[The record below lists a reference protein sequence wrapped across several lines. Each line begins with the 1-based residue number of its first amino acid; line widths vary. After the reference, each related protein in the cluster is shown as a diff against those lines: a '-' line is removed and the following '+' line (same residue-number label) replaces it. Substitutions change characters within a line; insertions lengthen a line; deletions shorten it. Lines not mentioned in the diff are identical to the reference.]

1 MPLPLCACFQV
12 KEKTVPLTDNLSN
25 DKGFFINGVGKVA
38 SVLRSLLPLL
48 IIILFSVALWT
59 LHRSL
64 KGYNY
69 HQIMSTLEAL
79 PAHRLFLSLG
89 LCILSYLLLTAYDS
103 LALHYIRHPIAYA
116 RTALA
121 SFISY
126 AFSQNISLPLASGV
140 PVRYHLYS
148 GWGLSAAEIGKVV
161 IFNAL
166 TFNLG
171 FLTVA
176 GTIFLFR
183 PVGIPP
189 SLHLPFFTSVRPLG
203 VVSLGL
209 VAGYL
214 VLGVLRKKPIK
225 ILGWEFGIPAPTLSL
240 IQITISSLGWIASAG
255 VLYVL
260 LPPAAALS
268 FLTFFGIYLLAQIAG
283 MISQVPGGFGVFEA
297 IVLLLLSPYFPVS
310 TIMGSLLAFRGI
322 YYLCPLGVAA
332 ALLGSHE
339 ALERKRQI
347 ARIAHFFGHWV
358 PELVP
363 HVFAF
368 TAFLGG
374 AILLFSGATPAA
386 RPRLIWLSHFLPL
399 PLMELSHFFA
409 SLVGAGLILLSRGL
423 QRRLDAAYVLATT
436 LLSAGILFS
445 LLKGFAYKE
454 ATILA
459 IMLAALLPCRRH
471 FYRKASLISQRFT
484 PGWITAIILV
494 LWSSIWL
501 GLFSYK
507 HIEYSNQ
514 LWWQFAL
521 SGDAPRFLRATVGSI
536 SVVLFF
542 MLYRLMQP
550 GRHEPAPAS
559 TADLDLVRAIVSES
573 PKSSANLALLGDKIF
588 LFSQSRKAFIMYG
601 VEGRS
606 WVALG
611 DPVGP
616 EKEHVDLVWQ
626 FREMCDC
633 YGGWTVF
640 YEVKNLHLYLDLGLI
655 PLKLGEEARVLVE
668 NFSLEGSSYK
678 WFRYILRRFERDGF
692 TFEFITQ
699 QEVSIRLAELKEV
712 SDTWLKKKDT
722 REKRFSLGF
731 FNPDY
736 LKLFPAG
743 IVSKGGKVVAFANV
757 WLAAGM
763 EELSV
768 DLMRYLPDAPDGI
781 MDYLFIQLILWGK
794 QQGYKWFNLGMA
806 PLSGLESRA
815 LAPFW
820 NRLGSFVFRHG
831 EHFYN
836 FQGLRRYKE
845 KFNPVWEPKYLA
857 SPGGLALPRI
867 LTNLASLIS
876 GGIKGVVT
884 K

>member
-1 MPLPLCACFQV
+1 
-12 KEKTVPLTDNLSN
+12 
-25 DKGFFINGVGKVA
+25 
-38 SVLRSLLPLL
+38 
-48 IIILFSVALWT
+48 
-59 LHRSL
+59 
-64 KGYNY
+64 
-69 HQIMSTLEAL
+69 MSTLQAI
-79 PAHRLFLSLG
+79 PSHHLFLSFG
-89 LCILSYLLLTAYDS
+89 LSILSYLLLTGYDN
-103 LALHYIRHPIAYA
+103 LALYYIKHPIAYA
-116 RTALA
+116 KTALV

-140 PVRYHLYS
+140 PVRYRLYS

-176 GTIFLFR
+176 GVIFLLR
-183 PVGIPP
+183 PVVVPL
-189 SLHLPFFTSVRPLG
+189 SLHLPLFYFARPFG
-203 VVSLGL
+203 TVSLLL

-214 VLGVLRKKPIK
+214 VLGVLRKRPIR
-225 ILGWEFGIPAPTLSL
+225 ILGWEFGLPAPIFSL
-240 IQITISSLGWIASAG
+240 AQITISSLNWIVSAS

-268 FLTFFGIYLLAQIAG
+268 FLTFFSIYILAQIAG
-283 MISQVPGGFGVFEA
+283 MISQVPAGLGVFEA

-332 ALLGSHE
+332 ALLGAHE
-339 ALERKRQI
+339 VIERKQGI
-347 ARIAHFFGHWV
+347 ARFARIFGHWV

-368 TAFLGG
+368 TAFIGG
-374 AILLFSGATPAA
+374 TILLFSGATPTA

-399 PLMELSHFFA
+399 PVMELSHFFA
-409 SLVGAGLILLSRGL
+409 SLIGVGLILLARGL
-423 QRRLDAAYVLATT
+423 QRRLDAAYILATS
-436 LLSAGILFS
+436 LLGAGILFS

-471 FYRKASLISQRFT
+471 FYRKASFVSQRFT

-494 LWSSIWL
+494 LLSSIWL
-501 GLFSYK
+501 GIFSYK

-514 LWWQFAL
+514 LWWQFAS
-521 SGDAPRFLRATVGSI
+521 SGDAPRFLRATVGAI

-542 MLYRLMQP
+542 MLYRLLQP
-550 GRHEPAPAS
+550 ARQQPDSPCP
-559 TADLDLVRAIVSES
+559 ADLDLVRAIVSES
-573 PKSSANLALLGDKIF
+573 PKALANLALLGDKAF
-588 LFSQSRKAFIMYG
+588 LFSQSRKTFIMYG
-601 VEGRS
+601 IEGRS

-616 EKEHVDLVWQ
+616 QKDHVDLVWQ
-626 FREMCDC
+626 FREMCDR

-640 YEVKNLHLYLDLGLI
+640 YEAKNIHLYLDLGLI
-655 PLKLGEEARVLVE
+655 PLKIGEEAKVSIE
-668 NFSLEGSSYK
+668 NFSLEGSSRK
-678 WFRYILRRFERDGF
+678 GFRYILRKFEKDGF
-692 TFEFITQ
+692 TFELITQ
-699 QEVSIRLAELKEV
+699 PDVSSRLSELKEI
-712 SDTWLKKKDT
+712 SDTWLKEKDT

-731 FNPDY
+731 FNPEY
-736 LKLFPAG
+736 LKLLPVG
-743 IVSKGGKVVAFANV
+743 IVSKGGKIVAFANI
-757 WLAAGM
+757 WLGAGM
-763 EELSV
+763 EEISV
-768 DLMRYLPDAPDGI
+768 DLMRYLPDAPDGV
-781 MDYLFIQLILWGK
+781 MDYLFVQLILWGK
-794 QQGYKWFNLGMA
+794 QEGYTWFNLGMA
-806 PLSGLESRA
+806 PMSGLESRT

-820 NRLGSFVFRHG
+820 NKLGAFIFRHG

-857 SPGGLALPRI
+857 SPGGLALPFI